1 MSVYLIKDLQKYMV
15 QNPTDLKQVD
25 KSIVT
30 IEVSAPLFVI
40 DRTIDRISQDREEP
54 TVNELTDI

>member
-1 MSVYLIKDLQKYMV
+1 MV